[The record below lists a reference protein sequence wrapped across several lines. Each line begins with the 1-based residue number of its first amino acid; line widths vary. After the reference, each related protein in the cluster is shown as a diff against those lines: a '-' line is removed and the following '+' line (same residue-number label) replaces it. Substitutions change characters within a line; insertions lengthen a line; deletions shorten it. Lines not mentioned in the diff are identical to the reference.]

1 MKLNIKYVD
10 RYILLLP
17 RYIEISPI
25 ECGLIGHNISGIL
38 RKPTF
43 DLLGNRDLNQ
53 QILQN
58 RPSFRV
64 KKHYYQQLILT
75 LIFFFSDDHSRVRLM
90 PLAGQKKTSDY
101 INGNFIDGF
110 QKTNAYIG
118 TQGPLIDTCEAFW
131 RMVWEQNVYVVV
143 MITNLLERGRVS
155 LFFLFVFLFPE
166 N

>member
-1 MKLNIKYVD
+1 
-10 RYILLLP
+10 
-17 RYIEISPI
+17 
-25 ECGLIGHNISGIL
+25 
-38 RKPTF
+38 
-43 DLLGNRDLNQ
+43 
-53 QILQN
+53 
-58 RPSFRV
+58 
-64 KKHYYQQLILT
+64 
-75 LIFFFSDDHSRVRLM
+75 M

-155 LFFLFVFLFPE
+155 LFFLFVFLLPE

>member
-1 MKLNIKYVD
+1 
-10 RYILLLP
+10 
-17 RYIEISPI
+17 
-25 ECGLIGHNISGIL
+25 
-38 RKPTF
+38 
-43 DLLGNRDLNQ
+43 
-53 QILQN
+53 
-58 RPSFRV
+58 
-64 KKHYYQQLILT
+64 
-75 LIFFFSDDHSRVRLM
+75 M

-155 LFFLFVFLFPE
+155 LFFSFCVSPSGELIE
-166 N
+166 NIFHGEMAEICNKFRRSEK